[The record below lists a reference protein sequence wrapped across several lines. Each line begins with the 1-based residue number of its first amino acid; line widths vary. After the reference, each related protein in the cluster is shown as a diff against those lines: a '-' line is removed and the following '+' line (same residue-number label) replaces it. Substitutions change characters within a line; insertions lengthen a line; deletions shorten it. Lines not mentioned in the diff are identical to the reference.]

1 MPAEAAVAE
10 ASLALRSAMAR
21 IGEEIDAAFETVLA
35 LPDDPRARLY
45 RAMRHASI
53 SGGKRLR
60 PLLVTAVAALY
71 GVDRAVA
78 VRVGLGIECVHVYS
92 LIHDD
97 LPAMDDD
104 DVRHG
109 KPTVNKA
116 FGEATAILA
125 GDSLHTLAFE
135 ILADPEPHP
144 DPFVRAE
151 LVLAPIGRASR
162 RERGCQH

>member
-1 MPAEAAVAE
+1 M
-10 ASLALRSAMAR
+10 R
-21 IGEEIDAAFETVLA
+21 ISDWSSDVCSSDLLA

-45 RAMRHASI
+45 RAMRHATI

-109 KPTVNKA
+109 KPKDRKTHV
-116 FGEATAILA
+116 
-125 GDSLHTLAFE
+125 
-135 ILADPEPHP
+135 
-144 DPFVRAE
+144 
-151 LVLAPIGRASR
+151 
-162 RERGCQH
+162 

>member
-1 MPAEAAVAE
+1 M
-10 ASLALRSAMAR
+10 R
-21 IGEEIDAAFETVLA
+21 ISDWSSDVCSSDLEIDAAFETVLA

-45 RAMRHASI
+45 RAMRHATI

-104 DVRHG
+104 TDRHG
-109 KPTVNKA
+109 QPTVHQ
-116 FGEATAILA
+116 AI
-125 GDSLHTLAFE
+125 GDLKVVA
-135 ILADPEPHP
+135 
-144 DPFVRAE
+144 
-151 LVLAPIGRASR
+151 
-162 RERGCQH
+162 

>member
-1 MPAEAAVAE
+1 
-10 ASLALRSAMAR
+10 
-21 IGEEIDAAFETVLA
+21 
-35 LPDDPRARLY
+35 
-45 RAMRHASI
+45 MRHATI

-109 KPTVNKA
+109 KPTVHKA

-135 ILADPEPHP
+135 ILADPDRKSTRLNSSH
-144 DPFVRAE
+144 
-151 LVLAPIGRASR
+151 
-162 RERGCQH
+162 